1 MKRILTIDDEEDL
14 TFFIKANL
22 ELTGEYEVTVARNGK
37 EGIKAAIRNKPDLI
51 LLDIMMPHMD
61 GYQVLDRLKKSRRT
75 LSIPVIMLTAKGDDE
90 SKMKASS
97 LYNEDYIVKPIQIDS
112 LIAKIEEILKR
123 GTITS

>member
-22 ELTGEYEVTVARNGK
+22 ELTGEYEVTVARSGK
-37 EGIKAAIRNKPDLI
+37 EGIKAAIRSKPDII

-61 GYQVLDRLKKSRRT
+61 GYQVLDRLKKSRKT

-112 LIAKIEEILKR
+112 LITKIEEVLKR